1 MMIEPKL
8 RVEKVSARIEF
19 SGLECVLE
27 QAVTPDFQY
36 LQSLPW
42 VIQPEVVKFLVNACT
57 LGWASVRVL
66 LT

>member
-1 MMIEPKL
+1 M
-8 RVEKVSARIEF
+8 EF

-66 LT
+66 LP